1 MNILECR
8 ERNDEL
14 VGKLLEIWK
23 ESVTATHTFLTGADI
38 DKIARYVPAAIRQV
52 PVLTVAEEEGK
63 TVGFAGV
70 DGCKLE
76 MLFIASGYRGKGIGK
91 KMVGYLFENHRI
103 TEVCVNEQNPGAKG
117 FYEYMG
123 FRVWK
128 REESDEQG
136 NPFPLL
142 YMKL

>member
-23 ESVTATHTFLTGADI
+23 ESVSATHTFLTGADI

-70 DGCKLE
+70 DGSKLE
-76 MLFIASGYRGKGIGK
+76 MLFIAPAYRGKGIGK
-91 KMVGYLFENHRI
+91 KMVDYLFENHRI

-128 REESDEQG
+128 REELDEQG